1 VEPTAEFAQL
11 QMSFTDPTQR
21 RYEVIRPL
29 LLFEDRTATH
39 RAQETATH
47 PDTVRTFMRRFRQQ
61 GLLGLLP
68 DQIEV
73 STRGRASR
81 VPEAV
86 RQEIAQLKALYRG
99 FHYREVVRMIFYKCG
114 YHLHPNTVKQL
125 WQQRP
130 PVVQGELA
138 LGDYHGQRDRY
149 QARVQVIK
157 LYYQGWNKLSISRV
171 FHVSRPTVDRW
182 IHRFEAE
189 HFAGLVDKSCA
200 PKAPARKVWFPVMVA
215 VYHLQKRHPDAG
227 GFRIWSLLARTD
239 VSFRTVERIMAL
251 NRQVYDVI
259 PHGRTQDAKKAPTPH
274 PYKATAPHEFWFI
287 DGRKMDFAL
296 DGVKWWSLILLDGY
310 SRTMLAGAVVPA
322 EASWVALM
330 VLYTACLRYGAPQT
344 VISDSGGAYISDD
357 FEAVCQRLQIHH
369 EPIVSTQGESYKNLM
384 ETHFNVQRRLFDY
397 QFSLTTTPAEF
408 EQVHQTFMETY
419 NTTAHQ
425 GLLKEKFDPPIP
437 LVVLG
442 EAKGRTYSPEE
453 LGRKFSH
460 ALFPRIANRY
470 GCVTLHSYHFYVEA
484 GVPRTQLLLW
494 VYGEQL
500 RAVLNNVVLAEYHC
514 HYDWREHKVTDIRD
528 GVFYATRF
536 ASPQGALIPFNPQ
549 ESLVVYRPQALRRQ
563 ARQSFSMQQLVLFE
577 LIRTG

>member
-1 VEPTAEFAQL
+1 
-11 QMSFTDPTQR
+11 
-21 RYEVIRPL
+21 
-29 LLFEDRTATH
+29 
-39 RAQETATH
+39 
-47 PDTVRTFMRRFRQQ
+47 
-61 GLLGLLP
+61 
-68 DQIEV
+68 
-73 STRGRASR
+73 
-81 VPEAV
+81 
-86 RQEIAQLKALYRG
+86 
-99 FHYREVVRMIFYKCG
+99 
-114 YHLHPNTVKQL
+114 
-125 WQQRP
+125 
-130 PVVQGELA
+130 
-138 LGDYHGQRDRY
+138 
-149 QARVQVIK
+149 
-157 LYYQGWNKLSISRV
+157 
-171 FHVSRPTVDRW
+171 
-182 IHRFEAE
+182 
-189 HFAGLVDKSCA
+189 
-200 PKAPARKVWFPVMVA
+200 
-215 VYHLQKRHPDAG
+215 
-227 GFRIWSLLARTD
+227 
-239 VSFRTVERIMAL
+239 
-251 NRQVYDVI
+251 
-259 PHGRTQDAKKAPTPH
+259 
-274 PYKATAPHEFWFI
+274 
-287 DGRKMDFAL
+287 MDFAL